1 MSWAGESEGV
11 LSGVA
16 ADTYRLGVSARDR
29 DLRLEREFEGEVVNA
44 YLAAALAC
52 TGRTH
57 VIIRVGCKDA
67 EYWHREVGS
76 RR

>member
-16 ADTYRLGVSARDR
+16 AGTYRLRVSARDR

-44 YLAAALAC
+44 YLLQLWPAPVEPD
-52 TGRTH
+52 
-57 VIIRVGCKDA
+57 VIIRVGSKDA